1 MLSSVAR
8 WTAITCCVQ
17 LKFIL
22 NQAASHVISD
32 MEPAAMMVMGRQMNL
47 GESKRMCC
55 EAS

>member
-1 MLSSVAR
+1 MLSSVAG